1 MTLVELKAEV
11 EAGTIDTVLLTIAD
25 MQGRLQGKRMTAG
38 HFLDVVVE
46 REASWAIAAG
56 LELQPGSPVVRI
68 RRLRLGSGVPLA
80 LEDSWI
86 PGEKFPGIADR
97 DLSGSI
103 YDLMR
108 EEYGLE
114 PVRAVERL
122 EPVIA
127 RAHEA
132 KALNMEVGAPLM
144 LVERT
149 AYAADGTPVEFAR
162 DRHRGDKARWIVK
175 VTSDALVDVRPD

>member
-1 MTLVELKAEV
+1 V
-11 EAGTIDTVLLTIAD
+11 AGLTERLERQGLEPGARVLE
-25 MQGRLQGKRMTAG
+25 
-38 HFLDVVVE
+38 VVE

-56 LELQPGSPVVRI
+56 LELEPGRPVVRI

-80 LEDSWI
+80 LEDSWL
-86 PGEKFPGIADR
+86 PGERFPGIAGR

-103 YDLMR
+103 YELMR
-108 EEYGLE
+108 EGFGLE

-122 EPVIA
+122 EPVVA
-127 RAHEA
+127 RPHEA
-132 KALNMEVGAPLM
+132 KALKIEVGAPLM

-149 AYAADGTPVEFAR
+149 AYAADGTPVEFAH

>member
-1 MTLVELKAEV
+1 MVCSK
-11 EAGTIDTVLLTIAD
+11 LT
-25 MQGRLQGKRMTAG
+25 
-38 HFLDVVVE
+38 
-46 REASWAIAAG
+46 
-56 LELQPGSPVVRI
+56 
-68 RRLRLGSGVPLA
+68 
-80 LEDSWI
+80 
-86 PGEKFPGIADR
+86 R

-122 EPVIA
+122 EPVVA
-127 RAHEA
+127 RSHEA
-132 KALNMEVGAPLM
+132 KALSIEVGAPLM